1 MRKVFEINRNFRN
14 EGIDR
19 SHNPE
24 FTMMEAYQAFGDCES
39 VLELTES
46 LLRSLAG
53 GVVSFGDLEI
63 DYDPPFDRIAYGE
76 LFERTHGCSIFDE
89 QAIHALAKKK
99 GMTLDPN
106 ANHWLLVEG
115 MFDEAEDAID
125 PSRPTFV
132 TDFPAPLSPL
142 SRPHADNPDLAWRA
156 ELFIAGMELGNFYTE
171 LNDPDIQRARFTEQL
186 NGITD
191 EDAAFRTLDEDFLEA
206 LLVGMPPAGGFGIG
220 IDRIVM
226 LLTGQTSIRDV
237 VLFPLLRPAGGEED
251 S

>member
-1 MRKVFEINRNFRN
+1 
-14 EGIDR
+14 
-19 SHNPE
+19 
-24 FTMMEAYQAFGDCES
+24 MMEAYQAFGDCES

-53 GVVSFGDLEI
+53 GMVPFGDLEI
-63 DYDPPFDRIAYGE
+63 DYDPPFDRIPYGE
-76 LFERTHGCSIFDE
+76 LFERTHGCSIFNE
-89 QAIHALAKKK
+89 QAIRTLAEKK
-99 GMTLDPN
+99 GIESAAT
-106 ANHWLLVEG
+106 ANHWLLVEW
-115 MFDEAEDAID
+115 MFDEAEGAID

-186 NGITD
+186 DGITD
-191 EDAAFRTLDEDFLEA
+191 KDAAFRTLDEDFLEA
-206 LLVGMPPAGGFGIG
+206 LLVGMPPAGGFGVG

-226 LLTGQTSIRDV
+226 LLTGQTNIRDV
-237 VLFPLLRPAGGEED
+237 VLFPLLRPVRGED